1 MGPARVS
8 DQAQDLLDALR
19 ASGTAVTES
28 ASARLRRLR
37 RGDGKLLLELD
48 VTRGLAEAPPAT
60 PVGAL
65 RALRTPSL
73 RGLVRAL
80 ERAAADD
87 EVAGLVAHTSGEIG
101 FAPAAELRAAVG
113 RFRASGK
120 RTAAWAET
128 FGEMGPGNSSYHL
141 ASMFEEIWLQPTGDL
156 GLVGVT
162 VSAVFVRGTFDKL
175 GVQTQIGRRHEY
187 KAAANT
193 FLETDLTAPHR
204 EMLEALV
211 ASVTD
216 GIVRDVAS
224 ARGMTK
230 EAVRQA
236 VDRAPLS
243 AQEALESGFVDHLG
257 YREELY
263 RNLREELTQHDAEP
277 RLRFVDRY
285 DQPGGPVAR
294 LTGGA
299 DHLPQAV
306 RRRRG
311 VIAVVGAH
319 GPIHLGRSGGA
330 TPLPG
335 PTAGADT
342 VTAALRS
349 AGRDDHVR
357 AIVLRIDSPGGS
369 AVASDAIR
377 QAVLEVR
384 GGGTPV
390 VASMASLAA
399 SGGYF
404 IAMPCDRV
412 LASPGTLTG
421 SIGVLGGK
429 QVVSDAL
436 ARIGVT
442 RGTVSAG
449 RYADMFS
456 MDRPFDE
463 EEWARVEGWLDR
475 IYDDFTSKA
484 AHDRHLPLER
494 LRELARGRV
503 WTGAHAAEHGLIDGL
518 GGLSAA
524 VDAACELAG
533 TDRSDVDVRP
543 WPRPS
548 PLAMLHPPENSEA
561 PAAAVATTGIELL
574 GEGYGPVDRLLRLL
588 AAEAGLPAYGA
599 LTMPWRILLR

>member
-1 MGPARVS
+1 VS
-8 DQAQDLLDALR
+8 DQAKDLVDAVR
-19 ASGTAVTES
+19 ASVTAVTES
-28 ASARLRRLR
+28 ASARLRRVR

-60 PVGAL
+60 PVAAL
-65 RALRTPSL
+65 RALRAPSL
-73 RGLVRAL
+73 RGVVRAL
-80 ERAAADD
+80 ERAAEDD
-87 EVAGLVAHTSGEIG
+87 GVAGLVAHTGGEIG

-141 ASMFEEIWLQPTGDL
+141 ASGFDEIWLQPTGDL

-162 VSAVFVRGTFDKL
+162 ASAVFVRGTFDKL
-175 GVQTQIGRRHEY
+175 GVQTQIGQRHEY

-193 FLETDLTAPHR
+193 FVETDLTAPHR

-211 ASVTD
+211 GSVTD
-216 GIVRDVAS
+216 GVVRDVAS
-224 ARGMTK
+224 ARGMTE

-243 AQEALESGFVDHLG
+243 APEALEGGFVDHLG
-257 YREELY
+257 YRDELY
-263 RNLREELTQHDAEP
+263 RTLREELTERDAEP

-294 LTGGA
+294 LAGA
-299 DHLPQAV
+299 DHPPWAV

-311 VIAVVGAH
+311 VVAVVGAH
-319 GPIHLGRSGGA
+319 GPIHLGRSGGPY
-330 TPLPG
+330 PLAG
-335 PTAGADT
+335 QSVGADT

-349 AGRDDHVR
+349 AGRDEHVR

-377 QAVLEVR
+377 RAVLEVR
-384 GGGTPV
+384 TGGTPV

-436 ARIGVT
+436 ARIGIT

-456 MDRPFDE
+456 TDRPFDE

-484 AHDRHLPLER
+484 AHDRGLPLER

-503 WTGAHAAEHGLIDGL
+503 WTGSQAAEHGLIDNL

-533 TDRSDVDVRP
+533 TDRSDLDVRP
-543 WPRPS
+543 WPRHR
-548 PLAMLHPPENSEA
+548 PLPMLHPPENSES
-561 PAAAVATTGIELL
+561 PAAAVAATRVEPL
-574 GEGYGPVDRLLRLL
+574 GEGFGPVDRLLRLL

>member
-1 MGPARVS
+1 MGPARAS
-8 DQAQDLLDALR
+8 DQAQDVVDAVR
-19 ASGTAVTES
+19 ASVTAATES
-28 ASARLRRLR
+28 ASARLRRAR
-37 RGDGKLLLELD
+37 RGDGKLLLELE
-48 VTRGLAEAPPAT
+48 VTRGLAEAPVA
-60 PVGAL
+60 AL
-65 RALRTPSL
+65 RALRAVSL
-73 RGLVRAL
+73 RGVVRAL
-80 ERAAADD
+80 ERAAEDE

-128 FGEMGPGNSSYHL
+128 FGEMGPGNSAYHL
-141 ASMFEEIWLQPTGDL
+141 ASAFEEIWLQPTGDL

-162 VSAVFVRGTFDKL
+162 ARAVFVRGTFDKL
-175 GVQTQIGRRHEY
+175 GVQAQIGQRHEY

-204 EMLEALV
+204 EMLESLV
-211 ASVTD
+211 GSITD
-216 GIVRDVAS
+216 GIVGDVAS
-224 ARGMTK
+224 ARGMTE

-236 VDRAPLS
+236 MDRAPLS
-243 AQEALESGFVDHLG
+243 AQEALEGGFVDHLG
-257 YREELY
+257 YRDELY
-263 RNLREELTQHDAEP
+263 RTLREELTERDAEP
-277 RLRFVDRY
+277 RLRFVHRY
-285 DQPGGPVAR
+285 EQPGGPVSR
-294 LTGGA
+294 LTGA
-299 DHLPQAV
+299 HLPQAV

-311 VIAVVGAH
+311 VVAVVGAR
-319 GPIHLGRSGGA
+319 GRIHLGRSGA
-330 TPLPG
+330 LQPLFG
-335 PTAGADT
+335 HSAGADT
-342 VTAALRS
+342 VTSALRS

-369 AVASDAIR
+369 AVASDTIR
-377 QAVLEVR
+377 RAVLEVR
-384 GGGTPV
+384 AGGTPV
-390 VASMASLAA
+390 VASMASFAA

-436 ARIGVT
+436 ERIGIT
-442 RGTVSAG
+442 SGTVSSG

-456 MDRPFDE
+456 TDRPFDE
-463 EEWARVEGWLDR
+463 DEWARVEGWLDR
-475 IYDDFTSKA
+475 IYEDFTSKA
-484 AHDRHLPLER
+484 AHDRDLPLER

-503 WTGAHAAEHGLIDGL
+503 WTGAQAVEHGLIDSL

-533 TDRSDVDVRP
+533 TSRSDVEVRP

-561 PAAAVATTGIELL
+561 PAVAAATTGVELL
-574 GEGYGPVDRLLRLL
+574 GEGIGPVDRLLRLV
-588 AAEAGLPAYGA
+588 ASEAGLSAYGA
-599 LTMPWRILLR
+599 LTLPWRIVLR

>member
-1 MGPARVS
+1 MGSARVS
-8 DQAQDLLDALR
+8 GQAEDLLDGLR
-19 ASGTAVTES
+19 ASVTAVTES
-28 ASARLRRLR
+28 ASARLRRVR
-37 RGDGKLLLELD
+37 SGDGRLLLELE
-48 VTRGLAEAPPAT
+48 VTRGLAEVPPAT
-60 PVGAL
+60 PVAAL
-65 RALRTPSL
+65 RAMRTPSL
-73 RGLVRAL
+73 RGVVRAL
-80 ERAAADD
+80 ERAAEDD
-87 EVAGLVAHTSGEIG
+87 GVGGLVAHAGGEIG
-101 FAPAAELRAAVG
+101 FAPAAELRAAVS

-120 RTAAWAET
+120 RTAVWAET

-141 ASMFEEIWLQPTGDL
+141 ASAFEEIWLQPTGDL

-162 VSAVFVRGTFDKL
+162 ASAVFVRGTLDKL
-175 GVQTQIGRRHEY
+175 GVRTQIGQRHEY
-187 KAAANT
+187 KTAANT
-193 FLETDLTAPHR
+193 VLETDLTAPHR
-204 EMLEALV
+204 EMLQTLV

-224 ARGMTK
+224 ARGLTE
-230 EAVRQA
+230 EAVRRA

-243 AQEALESGFVDHLG
+243 AQEALEGGFVDRLG
-257 YREELY
+257 YRDELY
-263 RNLREELTQHDAEP
+263 RTLRRGLTERGAEP

-285 DQPGGPVAR
+285 DRHGGAAAR
-294 LTGGA
+294 LTRSADGLPLGA
-299 DHLPQAV
+299 H
-306 RRRRG
+306 RRRG
-311 VIAVVGAH
+311 VVAVVGAH
-319 GPIHLGRSGGA
+319 GPIHLGRSRA
-330 TPLPG
+330 TNPVSRRTTG
-335 PTAGADT
+335 SDT

-349 AGRDDHVR
+349 AGSDEHVR

-384 GGGTPV
+384 SGGTPV

-429 QVVSDAL
+429 QVVSEGL

-456 MDRPFDE
+456 SERPFDE
-463 EEWARVEGWLDR
+463 EEWARVEDWLDR
-475 IYDDFTSKA
+475 IYDDFTSKV
-484 AHDRHLPLER
+484 AHDRGLPLER
-494 LRELARGRV
+494 LDELARGRV
-503 WTGAHAAEHGLIDGL
+503 WTGAQAADNGLVDGL

-533 TDRSDVDVRP
+533 ADRADVDVRP
-543 WPRPS
+543 WPRTS
-548 PLAMLHPPENSEA
+548 PLAMLHPPENSDA
-561 PAAAVATTGIELL
+561 PAAAVATIAVESL
-574 GEGYGPVDRLLRLL
+574 GEGVGPVDRLLRLL
-588 AAEAGLPAYGA
+588 AEQAGLPAYGA
-599 LTMPWRILLR
+599 LTMPWRIVLR

>member
-1 MGPARVS
+1 MGAARVP
-8 DQAQDLLDALR
+8 DQAQDVVDAMR
-19 ASGTAVTES
+19 ASVTAATES
-28 ASARLRRLR
+28 ASARLRRVR
-37 RGDGKLLLELD
+37 RRDGKLLLELE

-60 PVGAL
+60 PVAAL
-65 RALRTPSL
+65 RALRALSL
-73 RGLVRAL
+73 RGVVRAL
-80 ERAAADD
+80 ERAAEDD
-87 EVAGLVAHTSGEIG
+87 DVAGLIAHTSGEIG
-101 FAPAAELRAAVG
+101 FAPAAELRAAVDT
-113 RFRASGK
+113 FRGSGK

-128 FGEMGPGNSSYHL
+128 FGEMGPGNSAYHL
-141 ASMFEEIWLQPTGDL
+141 ASAFEEIWLQPTGDL

-162 VSAVFVRGTFDKL
+162 ASAVFVRGALDKL
-175 GVQTQIGRRHEY
+175 GVQTQIGQRHEY

-193 FLETDLTAPHR
+193 FVETDLTAPHR

-211 ASVTD
+211 GSVTD

-224 ARGMTK
+224 ARGMTE

-236 VDRAPLS
+236 VERAPLS
-243 AQEALESGFVDHLG
+243 AQEALEGGFVDHLG
-257 YREELY
+257 YRDELY
-263 RNLREELTQHDAEP
+263 RTLREELTERDAEP
-277 RLRFVDRY
+277 RLRFVERY
-285 DQPGGPVAR
+285 EQPGGPVAR

-299 DHLPQAV
+299 HLPQAV

-311 VIAVVGAH
+311 VVAVVGAH
-319 GPIHLGRSGGA
+319 GPIHLGRSGG
-330 TPLPG
+330 PHSVLG
-335 PTAGADT
+335 HSAGADT

-377 QAVLEVR
+377 RAVLEVR
-384 GGGTPV
+384 AGGTPV

-404 IAMPCDRV
+404 IAMPCARV
-412 LASPGTLTG
+412 FASPGTLTG

-429 QVVSDAL
+429 QVVSNTL
-436 ARIGVT
+436 QRIGIT

-456 MDRPFDE
+456 TDRPFDE

-475 IYDDFTSKA
+475 IYEDFTSKA
-484 AHDRHLPLER
+484 AHDRDLPLER
-494 LRELARGRV
+494 LHELARGRV
-503 WTGAHAAEHGLIDGL
+503 WTGAQAAEHGLIDSL

-524 VDAACELAG
+524 ADAACELAG
-533 TDRSDVDVRP
+533 TDRSDVEVRP

-561 PAAAVATTGIELL
+561 PAAAAATPGVELP
-574 GEGYGPVDRLLRLL
+574 GEGVGPVDRLLTLI
-588 AAEAGLPAYGA
+588 AARAGLPVHGA
-599 LTMPWRILLR
+599 LTVPWRIVLR

>member
-8 DQAQDLLDALR
+8 DQALDLVDALR
-19 ASGTAVTES
+19 ASVTAVTES
-28 ASARLRRLR
+28 ASARLQRVRRD
-37 RGDGKLLLELD
+37 DGKLLLELD
-48 VTRGLAEAPPAT
+48 VTRGLAETPPAT
-60 PVGAL
+60 PVAAL
-65 RALRTPSL
+65 RGLRTPSL
-73 RGLVRAL
+73 RGVVRAL
-80 ERAAADD
+80 ERAAEDD
-87 EVAGLVAHTSGEIG
+87 VVAGLVAHAGGEIG
-101 FAPAAELRAAVG
+101 FAAAAELRAAVG

-141 ASMFEEIWLQPTGDL
+141 ASAFEEIWLQPTGEL

-162 VSAVFVRGTFDKL
+162 ASAVFVRGTLDKL
-175 GVQTQIGRRHEY
+175 GVQTQIGQRHEY

-193 FLETDLTAPHR
+193 FLETDLTGPHR

-211 ASVTD
+211 GSVTD

-224 ARGMTK
+224 ARGMTE

-236 VDRAPLS
+236 VDRAPLT
-243 AQEALESGFVDHLG
+243 AQEALEGGLVDHLG
-257 YREELY
+257 YRDELY
-263 RNLREELTQHDAEP
+263 RTLRGELTERGAEP

-285 DQPGGPVAR
+285 AHPGGPVAR
-294 LTGGA
+294 LADGA
-299 DHLPQAV
+299 DILPQAV

-311 VIAVVGAH
+311 VVAVVGAH
-319 GPIHLGRSGGA
+319 GPIHLGRSGGLS
-330 TPLPG
+330 PLSG
-335 PTAGADT
+335 QSAGADT

-377 QAVLEVR
+377 RAVLEVR
-384 GGGTPV
+384 AGGTPV

-436 ARIGVT
+436 ARIGIT

-456 MDRPFDE
+456 TDRPFDE

-475 IYDDFTSKA
+475 IYEDFTSKA
-484 AHDRHLPLER
+484 AHDRDLPVER

-503 WTGAHAAEHGLIDGL
+503 WTGAQAAEHGLIDRL

-524 VDAACELAG
+524 VDDACELAG

-548 PLAMLHPPENSEA
+548 PLAMLHRPDNSEA
-561 PAAAVATTGIELL
+561 PAAAATTGVELL
-574 GEGYGPVDRLLRLL
+574 GEGSGPVDRLLRLL

-599 LTMPWRILLR
+599 LTMPWRIVLR

>member
-8 DQAQDLLDALR
+8 DQAQDLLDAVR
-19 ASGTAVTES
+19 GSATAVTDS
-28 ASARLRRLR
+28 ASARLRRVR
-37 RGDGKLLLELD
+37 RKDGKLLLELD
-48 VTRGLAEAPPAT
+48 VSRGLAEAPPAT
-60 PVGAL
+60 PVAAL
-65 RALRTPSL
+65 RARRTPSL
-73 RGLVRAL
+73 RGVVRAL
-80 ERAAADD
+80 ERAAEDD
-87 EVAGLVAHTSGEIG
+87 KVAGLVAHTGGEIG
-101 FAPAAELRAAVG
+101 FAPVAELRTAVG

-141 ASMFEEIWLQPTGDL
+141 ASAFEEIWLQPTGDL

-162 VSAVFVRGTFDKL
+162 ASAVFVRGSLDKL
-175 GVQTQIGRRHEY
+175 GVQSQIGQRHEY

-193 FLETDLTAPHR
+193 FLETELTAPHR

-211 ASVTD
+211 RSITD

-224 ARGMTK
+224 ARGLTDG
-230 EAVRQA
+230 AVRQA

-243 AQEALESGFVDHLG
+243 AREALEGGFVDRLG
-257 YREELY
+257 YRDELY
-263 RNLREELTQHDAEP
+263 RTLREELIERDAEP
-277 RLRFVDRY
+277 QLRFVDRY
-285 DQPGGPVAR
+285 GQPGGPVAR
-294 LTGGA
+294 LTA
-299 DHLPQAV
+299 SATHLPQAV
-306 RRRRG
+306 HRRRG
-311 VIAVVGAH
+311 VVAVVGAH
-319 GPIHLGRSGGA
+319 GPIHLGRSGG
-330 TPLPG
+330 PG
-335 PTAGADT
+335 PLFGHTAGADT

-349 AGRDDHVR
+349 AGRDNHVR

-377 QAVLEVR
+377 RAVLEVR
-384 GGGTPV
+384 SGGTPV

-429 QVVSDAL
+429 QVLSDAL
-436 ARIGVT
+436 ARIGIT

-456 MDRPFDE
+456 TGRPFDE

-475 IYDDFTSKA
+475 IYDDFTGKV
-484 AHDRHLPLER
+484 AHDRGLPLER
-494 LRELARGRV
+494 VREFARGRI
-503 WTGAHAAEHGLIDGL
+503 WTGSQAATNGLIDGL

-533 TDRSDVDVRP
+533 VDRHSVDIRT

-548 PLAMLHPPENSEA
+548 LVAMLRPPENSEA
-561 PAAAVATTGIELL
+561 PTAAVATTRAEPLD
-574 GEGYGPVDRLLRLL
+574 EGFAPVDRVLRLL

-599 LTMPWRILLR
+599 LTMPWRIMLR

>member
-19 ASGTAVTES
+19 ASGTALTES

-48 VTRGLAEAPPAT
+48 VTRGLAEVPPAT

-73 RGLVRAL
+73 RGVVRAL

-87 EVAGLVAHTSGEIG
+87 EVVGLVAHTSGEIG

-162 VSAVFVRGTFDKL
+162 ASAVFVRGTFDKL

-204 EMLEALV
+204 EMLEGLV
-211 ASVTD
+211 GSVTD

-243 AQEALESGFVDHLG
+243 AQEALEGGFVDHLG

-263 RNLREELTQHDAEP
+263 RNLREELTEHDAEP
-277 RLRFVDRY
+277 RLRFIDRY

-294 LTGGA
+294 LTGA

-319 GPIHLGRSGGA
+319 GPIHLGRSGGV

-357 AIVLRIDSPGGS
+357 AIVVRIDSPGGS

-384 GGGTPV
+384 AGGTPV

-456 MDRPFDE
+456 TDRPFDE

-475 IYDDFTSKA
+475 IYDDFTNKA
-484 AHDRHLPLER
+484 AHDRGLPLER

-503 WTGAHAAEHGLIDGL
+503 WTGAQAAEHGLIDGL

-561 PAAAVATTGIELL
+561 TAAAVATTGIELL
-574 GEGYGPVDRLLRLL
+574 GEGFGPVDRLLRLL
-588 AAEAGLPAYGA
+588 AAEAGLPVYGA
-599 LTMPWRILLR
+599 LTMPWRIVLR